1 MNLKKATV
9 RFLGLILFLL
19 LLGIAYILLTINRNP
34 VIVEEDS
41 SNAETS
47 YVIPNTI
54 VSIADESDKF
64 KVEMQKNIQLKLD
77 DKTQVSTQI
86 TFSGDETIKNKVI
99 TFHSSEAKQNAVTN
113 FESKAQFNKQSQNG
127 ITYFQSK
134 KDPQTIYFF
143 PDEHTLVVT
152 EDLYLIERNNKE
164 EVKSNTANLANNKDG
179 LSFYFSKNDP
189 HIEHF
194 LSNLPDQLVNKFESV
209 SGKLNHN
216 EKNTSFIE
224 IKMDNALYARTLELA
239 LPTVIAQIREKVVKV
254 NGQFVING
262 TNVTLAP
269 DELDLLQNSQQ
280 YLKYRSSKRSVYLL
294 IDDHKQSAKL
304 LDILINV
311 IIGD

>member
-41 SNAETS
+41 SNAEIS